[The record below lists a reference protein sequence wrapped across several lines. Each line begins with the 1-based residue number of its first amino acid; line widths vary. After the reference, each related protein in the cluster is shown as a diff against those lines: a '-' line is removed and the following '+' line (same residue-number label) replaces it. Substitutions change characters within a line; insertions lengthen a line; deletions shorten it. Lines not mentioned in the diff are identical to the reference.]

1 MHVLEN
7 VIYGW
12 FRALCLEKFGENAEN
27 RLLPRRGIRE
37 YNLTMK

>member
-1 MHVLEN
+1 MYVLGN

-12 FRALCLEKFGENAEN
+12 FRTFRLEKFGENAEN